1 MALTGVNGSG
11 SFDNQKH
18 TLESLNI
25 KEGSVEAS
33 IFNQIDISDGKKEGY
48 LNNEQYE
55 MYQLIFNNNEIKD
68 NISKIKDNLSKMI
81 SNDNEIQ
88 SNVSK
93 IKDNLSKIID
103 ALKKNPTNNNNP
115 QREKFIEELDKLN
128 INGTDKDAKIYA
140 LLKEIADELDS
151 NNENLSSKTA
161 TKE

>member
-11 SFDNQKH
+11 SFDNQKY

-93 IKDNLSKIID
+93 INDNLSKIID

-115 QREKFIEELDKLN
+115 QREKIIEELDKLN

-151 NNENLSSKTA
+151 NNENLSSKTT